1 MSTQTPLRV
10 RFAPSPTGHLH
21 IGSCRTA
28 LFNWLLALQ
37 SRGTFIFR
45 IEDTDTARNV
55 PGAEKAI
62 IEDLHWLGLQWDEGI
77 EVGGPH
83 GPYYQS
89 QRLDFYEEAVRK
101 LLDQGRA
108 YHAFDT
114 AEELETMREKA
125 QGEKRNFRYPRP
137 PHFPDDAD
145 VQKAIAENRPVVV
158 RFVAPAESIT
168 VEDEIM
174 GHVTL
179 SAEELDDFIIRK
191 ADGMPTF
198 HLANVVDDGA
208 MGVNLVMRGQEFLA
222 QTPRHIAL
230 QRALGLPTPR
240 YAHMPL
246 TMDMQ
251 GRKLSKRDGAVHV
264 NLFREMGYIPE
275 ALLNFI
281 ALLGWSPKGDRE
293 KFTLD
298 ELVEAFSIAGMGRAN
313 AKFDRDKFL
322 AFNTDWLARIS
333 EDRLV
338 EVFDDYLRVNPD
350 SAFASAGLDEATKR
364 LLLKA
369 NRGIRTLADL
379 ETKSGFIYRPDD
391 SIEYDEKA
399 VKKVLAKN
407 DGEGYAMLETLLPKL
422 ESAEP
427 WTHESLE
434 TLVQQVC
441 EAQSVGMGKVA
452 QPLRVAVSGTTVSP
466 GIGDTL
472 VLLGKQ
478 KTLTRIK
485 RCLSL
490 QQA

>member
-1 MSTQTPLRV
+1 MSTSTPLRV

-28 LFNWLLALQ
+28 LFNWLLARQ
-37 SRGTFIFR
+37 TGGTFIFR

-55 PGAEKAI
+55 AGAEKAI
-62 IEDLHWLGLQWDEGI
+62 VEDLRWLGLQWDEGI
-77 EVGGPH
+77 EVGGPN

-89 QRLDFYEEAVRK
+89 QRLDLYEAAIRK
-101 LLDQGRA
+101 LMDQGRA
-108 YHAFDT
+108 YFAFDT
-114 AEELETMREKA
+114 TEELEAMREKA
-125 QGEKRNFRYPRP
+125 VAEKRNFRYPRP
-137 PHFPDDAD
+137 ARFSDE
-145 VQKAIAENRPVVV
+145 AEAERARAQGCPVVV
-158 RFVAPAESIT
+158 RFVAPAEDIT

-208 MGVNLVMRGQEFLA
+208 MKVNLVMRGQEFLA

-264 NLFREMGYIPE
+264 NLFRAMGYIPE

-293 KFTLD
+293 KFTLE
-298 ELVEAFSIAGMGRAN
+298 ELTQAFSIAGLGRAN
-313 AKFDRDKFL
+313 AKFDRDKLL
-322 AFNTDWLARIS
+322 AFNTDWLGQIS
-333 EDRLV
+333 EERLV
-338 EVFDDYLRVNPD
+338 EVFDDYVRANPD
-350 SAFASAGLDEATKR
+350 SAFASARLAVATKR
-364 LLLKA
+364 LLLRA
-369 NRGIRTLADL
+369 NHGIRTLADL
-379 ETKSGFIYRPDD
+379 ETKSGFIYRADET
-391 SIEYDEKA
+391 IRYDEKA
-399 VKKVLAKN
+399 VGKVLAKN
-407 DGEGYAMLETLLPKL
+407 DGEGYAMLESLLPKL
-422 ESAEP
+422 EAAEP
-427 WTHESLE
+427 WTQE
-434 TLVQQVC
+434 TLEALIQQVC
-441 EAQSVGMGKVA
+441 EVQSVGMGKVA

-472 VLLGKQ
+472 ALLGKE
-478 KTLTRIK
+478 KTIARIQ
-485 RCLSL
+485 RCMSL
-490 QQA
+490 K